1 MKPMAI
7 FESSGEM
14 PQVHDATFGYKD
26 FAKQPVA
33 ISVKLK
39 EDRRSKVKATT
50 IVKAKEVA
58 AAGAL
63 PNKRI
68 RIRGKR
74 TFAAAAP
81 ALEVAEV
88 APEVSALEIVE
99 APEVPA
105 AEIVEAPEHP
115 AVEAP
120 RPARGDTSGCPY
132 NIPMPGNIDSSLVPL
147 LGCSRCRKAPR
158 GCGTAS
164 GCRAKRA
171 KVIGE
176 LVALL
181 DRPD

>member
-1 MKPMAI
+1 
-7 FESSGEM
+7 
-14 PQVHDATFGYKD
+14 
-26 FAKQPVA
+26 
-33 ISVKLK
+33 
-39 EDRRSKVKATT
+39 
-50 IVKAKEVA
+50 VA

-63 PNKRI
+63 PKKRI

-74 TFAAAAP
+74 TFAAAAQGVAASPP

-147 LGCSRCRKAPR
+147 LGCARCRMAPR
-158 GCGTAS
+158 GCGQAS